1 MEQKNIDKIDVLIR
15 RWGIPMQLV
24 IANEE
29 SAELSKACSKLLRG
43 RLSRDEL
50 VDALG
55 DMYVMMQTMCMIY
68 GVSVDELEEI
78 ATKKLDEGL
87 AVPYEETKEES
98 KEEIKE

>member
-1 MEQKNIDKIDVLIR
+1 MEQKNIEKIDVLIK

-43 RLSRDEL
+43 RLSREEL
-50 VDALG
+50 IDALG

-68 GVSVDELEEI
+68 NVSIDELETV

-87 AVPYEETKEES
+87 TVPYEENE
-98 KEEIKE
+98 

>member
-1 MEQKNIDKIDVLIR
+1 MEQKNIEKIDVLIK

-43 RLSRDEL
+43 RLSREEL
-50 VDALG
+50 IDALG

-68 GVSVDELEEI
+68 NVSIDELEMV

-87 AVPYEETKEES
+87 AVPYEENE
-98 KEEIKE
+98 